1 MKRIHAVVAG
11 LVAGVSLAVA
21 GVTYAQPYGG
31 MEHGS
36 GPGMGMGHGHGPMA
50 GVDPAATIDMG
61 HGHGPMAGVDPAAT
75 IDSHLGDLKAQLK
88 ITMAQE
94 AAWQTFANAAKKQA
108 TGMQSMHTQMQQG
121 TGTAPERMAERAT
134 AIQQRAAAM
143 ETMASALKDLY
154 ATLTPEQKT
163 IADQHFDRM
172 GPHAMRSGPRSS

>member
-36 GPGMGMGHGHGPMA
+36 GPGMS
-50 GVDPAATIDMG
+50 MG

-88 ITMAQE
+88 ITTAQE
-94 AAWQTFANAAKKQA
+94 AAWQTFANAAKQQA
-108 TGMQSMHTQMQQG
+108 TTMQAMHAQMQQG
-121 TGTAPERMAERAT
+121 TGTAPERMAQRAT
-134 AIQQRAAAM
+134 AMQQRAAAM
-143 ETMASALKDLY
+143 VTVASALKDLY
-154 ATLTPEQKT
+154 AALTPEQKT
-163 IADQHFDRM
+163 IADQHFDMM
-172 GPHAMRSGPRSS
+172 GPHAMRSAPHSS